1 MFPDV
6 RVSFGW
12 SMNKLLL
19 VLFNVFA
26 GVVLIALSF
35 AGVLPL
41 DTVDLIFFSFV
52 GFLCAL
58 YRPGWAFLLLVG
70 MLPYEIINIAPE
82 SFGITIR
89 PYQWILVLIMLALL
103 VRVALKRFPLE
114 KFVPNIWDI
123 LLIVLW
129 IGSVVATLA

>member
-70 MLPYEIINIAPE
+70 MLPYEIVTLAPS
-82 SFGITIR
+82 SFGVSIR
-89 PYQWILVLIMLALL
+89 PYQWVLVLVTLALA
-103 VRVALKRFPLE
+103 VRLALKRFPVE
-114 KFVPNIWDI
+114 KFAPNVWDI
-123 LLIVLW
+123 ALLVF
-129 IGSVVATLA
+129 GASA